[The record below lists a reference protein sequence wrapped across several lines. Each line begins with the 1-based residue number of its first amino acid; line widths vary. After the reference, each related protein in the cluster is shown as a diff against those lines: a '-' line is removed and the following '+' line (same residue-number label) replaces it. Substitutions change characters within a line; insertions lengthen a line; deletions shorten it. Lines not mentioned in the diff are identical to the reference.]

1 MLTVN
6 VLVNVLDALDA
17 AGGLD
22 IEMTPV
28 FAEEVRVV
36 GNDPTAVDVFIE
48 LVVAFDPRKDGPMF
62 WSLILRIA
70 VGLDFRLF
78 AEREWVLL
86 GALSAKLWRV
96 HTGAIGI
103 ESAAGSVKHV
113 ESNESMKLWIDGF
126 IRNLTRHNFVD
137 VLGGPRFVAGVLE
150 DQQDMRM
157 WQSALLQKKG
167 AGQWEVAP
175 RDGE

>member
-1 MLTVN
+1 MVTLPKPRRSKGRIRVGVLTVN

-36 GNDPTAVDVFIE
+36 GNDPTAVDVLIE

-70 VGLDFRLF
+70 VGLDFGLF
-78 AEREWVLL
+78 AERERVLL
-86 GALSAKLWRV
+86 GALSAKLW
-96 HTGAIGI
+96 
-103 ESAAGSVKHV
+103 
-113 ESNESMKLWIDGF
+113 
-126 IRNLTRHNFVD
+126 
-137 VLGGPRFVAGVLE
+137 
-150 DQQDMRM
+150 
-157 WQSALLQKKG
+157 
-167 AGQWEVAP
+167 
-175 RDGE
+175 